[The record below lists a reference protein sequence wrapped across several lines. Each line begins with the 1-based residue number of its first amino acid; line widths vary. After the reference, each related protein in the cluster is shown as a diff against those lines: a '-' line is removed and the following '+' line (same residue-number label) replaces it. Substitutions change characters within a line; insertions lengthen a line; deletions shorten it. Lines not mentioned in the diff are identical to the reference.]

1 MKLKKEYA
9 VLAVA
14 IIVLGLY
21 LFFRDTDRTTYTLP
35 ELPAVNAQDVTKV
48 EIATQEG
55 TITLARSDDGW
66 RVSPGDYPADPD
78 LVNRMLEILADL
90 EVTVLVSE
98 TRNYGHY
105 ELDETHQIRVTAYR
119 NGDALRALRIG
130 KAADT
135 MRHTHVRLSE
145 DPNVYHARGNFRS
158 DFDQTV
164 ARLRDKIVM
173 AFKVE
178 AVTALAIETADA
190 SIRVSK
196 TEAPAA
202 SQSSAPASPEDDPG
216 ETAAQWQTGDGQGVA
231 SEAVAQLL
239 ASLSGL
245 KCRAYLTGQSRD
257 DLAEPTHRIRIEG
270 EKAALL
276 EIFPP
281 ADETATEVPASS
293 SLREDLF
300 TLADF
305 DIDPIKDFLAILE
318 DREDTTSP

>member
-9 VLAVA
+9 VLALA

-35 ELPAVNAQDVTKV
+35 ELPAVKAQDITKI

-55 TITLARSDDGW
+55 TITLARGDDSW

-119 NGDALRALRIG
+119 NGDVLRALRIG

-135 MRHTHVRLSE
+135 MRHTHVALTE

-164 ARLRDKIVM
+164 ARLRDKTVM
-173 AFKVE
+173 AFKIE
-178 AVTALAIETADA
+178 AVTSIAIETADA
-190 SIRVSK
+190 SITVSK
-196 TEAPAA
+196 TEAPA
-202 SQSSAPASPEDDPG
+202 SSEDDPG
-216 ETAAQWQTGDGQGVA
+216 GTAAPWQTGDGQEVA
-231 SEAVAQLL
+231 SDAVAQLL

-245 KCRAYLTGQSRD
+245 KCRAYLTDRSRD
-257 DLAEPTHRIRIEG
+257 DLAEPTHRIRIEA
-270 EKAALL
+270 EKTALL

-281 ADETATEVPASS
+281 ADEAATEVPASS

-305 DIDPIKDFLAILE
+305 DIDPIKDFLAVLE
-318 DREDTTSP
+318 EREDTSSP